1 MIFYH
6 HGTALEAITEPRGE
20 KFISRAYILEE
31 DGERTSLGTFGA
43 FRDRK
48 LAKGFAVTYA
58 MAFIDCE
65 PAPLPPAMIRPP
77 KDSAPDAG
85 RTVMPSSSNPRSARS
100 S

>member
-6 HGTALEAITEPRGE
+6 RGTALEAITEPKGE

-48 LAKGFAVTYA
+48 RAKGFAIRYA

-65 PAPLPPAMIRPP
+65 PAPTLPTMMRLPD
-77 KDSAPDAG
+77 KSAPEAG
-85 RTVMPSSSNPRSARS
+85 RTVMPSSSNRRSARS